1 LKFKYCQQIY
11 ERGKMSKGKNK
22 KSDGRPSSTAKSE
35 KMAVVSVRI
44 STRLK
49 MALDRESKRSGESK
63 SAIARK
69 AVELY
74 LKSA

>member
-1 LKFKYCQQIY
+1 
-11 ERGKMSKGKNK
+11 MSKGKNK